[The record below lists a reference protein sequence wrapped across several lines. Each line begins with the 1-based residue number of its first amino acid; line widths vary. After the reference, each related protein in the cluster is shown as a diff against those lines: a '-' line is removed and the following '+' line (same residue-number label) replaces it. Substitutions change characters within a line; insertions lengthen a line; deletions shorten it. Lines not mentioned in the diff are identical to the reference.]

1 MQFKRSNIEY
11 NGRDKYGTPGGGNK
25 FRKRSFVYG
34 NMTYAGGGGGGGLTP
49 VTPPNPTGGTHV
61 FDIDAGTYIP
71 ISNIQASQITSTG
84 ITIQVPFYGFADGE
98 DTQVWIGTTNGTAAD
113 NFGISGCTTG
123 ISATS
128 ITNNGTTEPVLN
140 LKFTNELTL
149 DSGELQ
155 IPILVNS
162 SPYLEVFT
170 GATTWENMAVLK
182 KVTPKVITYC
192 WNIKSAG
199 GGTGYI
205 MDLSNENAS
214 VNADVD
220 GNIYSAS
227 TATLQC
233 KATLYYNNI
242 EATGVTYTVFM
253 PIGTAGVTI
262 YGTTGILSFN
272 PQTFTF
278 TGMSTNIT
286 VTASK
291 DGVSMQKVM
300 RITKIKDSSSGGGVR
315 RWIVP
320 SVNVTVLSVD
330 SSVTPSVVTATV
342 MKQVSGNPPEVDNE
356 TTIFYGFSPG
366 QLNPTITMPSTGV
379 TIADTVEYLILAL
392 REGDVYSGTIYE
404 QETIHMIAEGT
415 GPTVRGPI
423 TWRSSLARR
432 FSNGVG
438 PQQQDR
444 DFIDVVRYQFNTYK
458 CVTSYT
464 QTAGQTWSQVS
475 SNWELD
481 NSYNFV
487 ASEIDLAQN
496 ANIELH
502 DTNLIVIQ
510 NSTGGTV
517 GQIGTTSMFYGGTT
531 ASNAKIAMYPGG
543 ALRCGGF
550 QANNITSQTEVIAQT
565 YRKNT
570 GHEYHYLT
578 PFAPVE
584 MNINFVHDD
593 ADKDDFIQ
601 NIGGVWCVNGN
612 STEISSEEF
621 PYLRVIDRD
630 DEYHQDKLGWFMVS
644 TSPEPV
650 EDEDF
655 VFTGVVN
662 SSVQRLN
669 NVMYITL

>member
-61 FDIDAGTYIP
+61 YYVDAGTYIP
-71 ISNIQASQITSTG
+71 MSNIQASQITSTG

-233 KATLYYNNI
+233 KATLYYNNTA
-242 EATGVTYTVFM
+242 ATGVTYTVFM

-286 VTASK
+286 VTATK
-291 DGVSMQKVM
+291 DDVTMTKVM

-320 SVNVTVLSVD
+320 SVNVTVLSID

-415 GPTVRGPI
+415 GPTIRGPI
-423 TWRSSLARR
+423 SWRSSLARR
-432 FSNGVG
+432 FSNGIG

-444 DFIDVVRYQFNTYK
+444 DFIDVVRYQAHSYK
-458 CVTSYT
+458 CINSYT
-464 QTAGQTWSQVS
+464 QTSGSTWASVS
-475 SNWELD
+475 ENWEQD
-481 NSYNFV
+481 DSYNFV
-487 ASEIDLAQN
+487 ASSIDLEQNAAIALKPGNEITFINANNTNTGYINNTTIMMGGTNPSTAPVYINNGGQARMQSVTANSVVHSPVFESDFVEGKNVKAIMTPFLMQMMICTDDKSAFEIDQDN
-496 ANIELH
+496 
-502 DTNLIVIQ
+502 
-510 NSTGGTV
+510 GTW
-517 GQIGTTSMFYGGTT
+517 TFM
-531 ASNAKIAMYPGG
+531 
-543 ALRCGGF
+543 
-550 QANNITSQTEVIAQT
+550 
-565 YRKNT
+565 
-570 GHEYHYLT
+570 
-578 PFAPVE
+578 E
-584 MNINFVHDD
+584 MD
-593 ADKDDFIQ
+593 
-601 NIGGVWCVNGN
+601 
-612 STEISSEEF
+612 TEIPADEF
-621 PYLRVIDRD
+621 PYIIECDRETD
-630 DEYHQDKLGWFMVS
+630 PDHAGWWVAS
-644 TSPEPV
+644 DSDTPGEGSV
-650 EDEDF
+650 RYL
-655 VFTGVVN
+655 GVV
-662 SSVQRLN
+662 SSNAVRKPGIIYLN
-669 NVMYITL
+669 M

>member
-34 NMTYAGGGGGGGLTP
+34 NMTYAGGGVGGGLTP

-149 DSGELQ
+149 DSSELQ

-170 GATTWENMAVLK
+170 GATNWENMAVLK

-205 MDLSNENAS
+205 LDLSNENAS

-220 GNIYSAS
+220 GNLYSAS
-227 TATLQC
+227 TATLKC
-233 KATLYYNNI
+233 KATLYHDNI
-242 EATGVTYTVFM
+242 EATGVTYYVFM
-253 PIGTAGVTI
+253 PAGTTGVTI
-262 YGTTGILSFN
+262 SQNGTLNFN
-272 PQTFTF
+272 TNTFAF
-278 TGMSTNIT
+278 TGLSTSLT
-286 VTASK
+286 VTAVK
-291 DGVSMQKVM
+291 GDVSMQKVM

-320 SVNVTVLSVD
+320 SVNVTVLSID

-356 TTIFYGFSPG
+356 TTIFYGYSPG

-415 GPTVRGPI
+415 GPTIRGPI

-444 DFIDVVRYQFNTYK
+444 DFIDVVRYQAHSYR
-458 CVTSYT
+458 CVNSYT
-464 QTAGQTWSQVS
+464 QTAGSTWASVS
-475 SNWELD
+475 ENWQQD
-481 NSYNFV
+481 DSYNFV
-487 ASEIDLAQN
+487 ASSIDLEQN
-496 ANIELH
+496 AAIALKPGNEITFINANN
-502 DTNLIVIQ
+502 TNTGYINNTTIMM
-510 NSTGGTV
+510 GGTNPATAPVYISNSGQARLQNVTANGVMQSPVFQSNLLEGTVKAIMTPFKMQMMICTDDKSAIDIDQNTGTWALLGMDTEIPANDFPFILECDRETDPDHV
-517 GQIGTTSMFYGGTT
+517 GWWV
-531 ASNAKIAMYPGG
+531 ASDVDSPGG
-543 ALRCGGF
+543 
-550 QANNITSQTEVIAQT
+550 NIRFIGAVSSNVERQPGII
-565 YRKNT
+565 
-570 GHEYHYLT
+570 YLN
-578 PFAPVE
+578 
-584 MNINFVHDD
+584 M
-593 ADKDDFIQ
+593 
-601 NIGGVWCVNGN
+601 
-612 STEISSEEF
+612 
-621 PYLRVIDRD
+621 
-630 DEYHQDKLGWFMVS
+630 
-644 TSPEPV
+644 
-650 EDEDF
+650 
-655 VFTGVVN
+655 
-662 SSVQRLN
+662 
-669 NVMYITL
+669 